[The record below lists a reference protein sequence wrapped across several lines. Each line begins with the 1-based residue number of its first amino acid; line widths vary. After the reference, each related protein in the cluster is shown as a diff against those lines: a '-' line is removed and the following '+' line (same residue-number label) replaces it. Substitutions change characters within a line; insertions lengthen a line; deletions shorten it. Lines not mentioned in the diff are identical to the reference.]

1 MAGSIVGIQDSMLW
15 TEIAYHRSCEELL
28 KVKGRSISP
37 VRKPVLHFHAVQFT
51 HTSLK
56 PIPLPMNSP
65 TPPQFTIEES
75 LLNNPA
81 FSIAIVV
88 GVRTKDAEGVSR
100 AYIVRDAGAMHLK
113 TDDVH
118 SCIGLEMSDYHKLRG
133 GLRFIEREDLP

>member
-1 MAGSIVGIQDSMLW
+1 
-15 TEIAYHRSCEELL
+15 
-28 KVKGRSISP
+28 
-37 VRKPVLHFHAVQFT
+37 
-51 HTSLK
+51 
-56 PIPLPMNSP
+56 MNSP

-81 FSIAIVV
+81 ISVAIVV

-133 GLRFIEREDLP
+133 GLRFIKREDLP